1 MKKTLTY
8 ILIIIILI
16 SGVYFILIKIQI
28 RGYKEKGNIM
38 IEKIY
43 NYKKQNGSLPNS
55 YNDIEL
61 DLEMGEGPY
70 YKKLND
76 TVFIV
81 YFNIGFDDSIIFN
94 SSKKE
99 WKVEM

>member
-1 MKKTLTY
+1 MKKF
-8 ILIIIILI
+8 IILI
-16 SGVYFILIKIQI
+16 KRTEVCL
-28 RGYKEKGNIM
+28 
-38 IEKIY
+38 
-43 NYKKQNGSLPNS
+43 NS
-55 YNDIEL
+55 HDDLEC

-94 SSKKE
+94 SREKKWE
-99 WKVEM
+99 VNM

>member
-8 ILIIIILI
+8 ILIITILI
-16 SGVYFILIKIQI
+16 SGVYFVLIQLQL
-28 RGYKEKGNIM
+28 RGYKEKGNVL
-38 IEKIY
+38 IEKVY
-43 NYKKQNGSLPNS
+43 NFNKENGSLPNS
-55 YNDIEL
+55 HDDLEC

-94 SSKKE
+94 SREKKWE
-99 WKVEM
+99 VNM